1 MLFELIIG
9 IRNT

>member
-1 MLFELIIG
+1 MG